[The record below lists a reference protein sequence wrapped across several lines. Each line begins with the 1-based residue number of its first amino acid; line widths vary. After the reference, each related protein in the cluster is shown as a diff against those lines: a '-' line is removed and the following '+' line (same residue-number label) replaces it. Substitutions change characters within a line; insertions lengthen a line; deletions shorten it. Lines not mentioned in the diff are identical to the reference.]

1 MRKYLTL
8 VLAATS
14 LAGCHHGGVKLSSGP
29 RPAHVEPKTTS
40 IYGNWVLATP
50 SDSTAFAG
58 ASVVELDLQPGTFA
72 ITAAYPNHAP
82 VTVRG
87 TTTRNETGLL
97 ILTPDE
103 HAAGLGTSGA
113 LVMSAGQPYSMQASA
128 AGNTL
133 VFAPPSENTGQP
145 SSVWYKKAA
154 AKAAGQATDTG
165 AKRDSIR

>member
-8 VLAATS
+8 VLAAATI
-14 LAGCHHGGVKLSSGP
+14 AGCHHGVKLTGSKSS
-29 RPAHVEPKTTS
+29 AHKEPTTTS
-40 IYGNWVLATP
+40 IFGNWVLATR

-58 ASVVELDLQPGTFA
+58 ASVVELQLQPGSFA
-72 ITAAYPNHAP
+72 ITALYPNRAP

-87 TTTRNETGLL
+87 SATRTDEGLL
-97 ILTPDE
+97 VLTPDE
-103 HAAGLGTSGA
+103 HVQGLGTSGA
-113 LVMSAGQPYSMQASA
+113 LVMSAGQPISFQASA

-154 AKAAGQATDTG
+154 AKAAGQATESG